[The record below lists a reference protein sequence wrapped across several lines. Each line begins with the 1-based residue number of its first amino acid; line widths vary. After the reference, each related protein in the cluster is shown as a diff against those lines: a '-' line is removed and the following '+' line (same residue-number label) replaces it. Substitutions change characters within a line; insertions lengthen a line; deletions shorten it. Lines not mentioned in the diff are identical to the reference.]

1 MRLSGWQRIV
11 EGFLIISILVAIYM
25 MVALVTFNPADPSW
39 SQTAWEGVVQNKA
52 GSFGALVADTL
63 FFIFGSLAYIIPIVL
78 VLLGWFIYHHRS
90 KILSL
95 DFMVYGTRWLGLML
109 LVLSSC
115 GLADLNFDDIWYFS
129 SGGVIGDVV
138 ANISL
143 PLLNVL
149 GATLLLMFA
158 WAIGFTLFTGISW
171 VTIVDQLGAKTLS
184 GLTWILNKLR
194 SDKHEIMRPFAT
206 DIAAESDMPYAQH
219 LNNSDNDDQD
229 DLLLSSYTTSSA
241 VESAHGH
248 AFERKDPVY
257 APSTATPIIRSSS
270 AATVSDPLMTPV
282 VEQVAPQVE
291 PQPYVAPVEQ
301 AAPQVEPQPYV
312 APVEQ
317 AAPQVEPQPYV
328 APVEQ
333 AAPQVESQPYV
344 EPVEQAAP
352 QVEPQPYVAPV
363 EQAAPQVEPQPYVAP
378 VEQAAPQV
386 EPQPYVA
393 PVEQVAPQVEPQPYV
408 APVEQVAPQI
418 EPQPY
423 VAPVEQAAPL
433 QGLSVSALERE
444 LEKDEDFTVAV
455 DEQTQNVINAVVSEQ
470 PAASQVY
477 TAPVAESF
485 VPTANVD
492 TSEEGLTDEEI
503 FLKRIRD
510 KQKEQAHLAGL
521 DNPFLM
527 QKEPDLPVPTSPM
540 PTLDLLQPA
549 RKTVE
554 KASDEEL
561 QATAALIESKLADY
575 KIKVQVKGIY
585 PGPVI
590 TRYELDLAP
599 GVKVSR
605 ISGLSKDLARALSTT
620 SVRVVEVIPGK
631 PYIGLELP
639 NKSRE
644 TVYMS
649 EVVASEQFQNVGGAL
664 PIVLGNDIAG
674 DAVVADLSKMPHLL
688 VAGTTGSGKSVGVN
702 VMILSLLYKCKPEDC
717 RFIMIDPKMLE
728 LSIYEGIPHLLTE
741 VVTDMKDAGNALRW
755 CVGEMERRYKVL
767 AACGVRNLAGYN
779 AKLKEAA
786 EAGHPIH
793 DPLWKPGDTMDEY
806 PPLLEK
812 MPSIVV
818 IVDEFADLMM
828 VVGKKVEELIARLAQ
843 KARAA
848 GIHLVLATQRPSVDV
863 ITGLIKAN
871 IPTRMAFTVS
881 TKTDSRTIL
890 DQGGA
895 ETLLGMGDMLYL
907 PSGQSHTIRVHGAF
921 ASDDDVHNVVND
933 WKARGRPQYI
943 DSILNSDQ
951 GADSLLPGEAPS
963 GDDDLD
969 QLFDE
974 VAAFVAETRRAS
986 ISGVQRR
993 FKIGY
998 NRAARIVDQLQA
1010 HGIVSAPGH
1019 NANREVLAP
1028 PPVQQHD

>member
-1 MRLSGWQRIV
+1 MLAKHSNLIETPELFLRKFKGKKLPKMRLSGGQRII

-63 FFIFGSLAYIIPIVL
+63 FFIFGSLAYVIPIIL
-78 VLLGWFIYHHRS
+78 VSLGWFVFQRRT
-90 KILSL
+90 KMLSL
-95 DFMVYGTRWLGLML
+95 DYMVYGTRWLGLIL
-109 LVLSSC
+109 LILSSC

-158 WAIGFTLFTGISW
+158 WAIGFTLFTGVSW
-171 VTIVDQLGAKTLS
+171 TTIVDQLGEKTLS

-194 SDKHEIMRPFAT
+194 SDKHEMMRPFAT
-206 DIAAESDMPYAQH
+206 EIVAEADMPYAKH
-219 LNNSDNDDQD
+219 LHDVVNDEQD
-229 DLLLSSYTTSSA
+229 DPLLSSYAHSSHEEA
-241 VESAHGH
+241 SDVPS
-248 AFERKDPVY
+248 FERKVPVY
-257 APSTATPIIRSSS
+257 NAAHSTPIIHSTAV
-270 AATVSDPLMTPV
+270 AADPLMDTV
-282 VEQVAPQVE
+282 AHQVEPQAYVAPIEQAAPYVE

-301 AAPQVEPQPYV
+301 AAPYVEPQPYV

-317 AAPQVEPQPYV
+317 AAP
-328 APVEQ
+328 
-333 AAPQVESQPYV
+333 YV
-344 EPVEQAAP
+344 EPVEH
-352 QVEPQPYVAPV
+352 
-363 EQAAPQVEPQPYVAP
+363 
-378 VEQAAPQV
+378 
-386 EPQPYVA
+386 
-393 PVEQVAPQVEPQPYV
+393 
-408 APVEQVAPQI
+408 
-418 EPQPY
+418 
-423 VAPVEQAAPL
+423 AAPL

-455 DEQTQNVINAVVSEQ
+455 DEQTQHVINAVVSEQ
-470 PAASQVY
+470 PAVSQVY
-477 TAPVAESF
+477 AEPVAASF
-485 VPTANVD
+485 APTANVD

-527 QKEPDLPVPTSPM
+527 QKEADLPVPTSPM
-540 PTLDLLQPA
+540 PTLELLQPA

-561 QATAALIESKLADY
+561 QAIATLIESKLADY

-649 EVVASEQFQNVGGAL
+649 EVIASEQFQNVGGAL

-674 DAVVADLSKMPHLL
+674 EAVVADLSKMPHLL

-702 VMILSLLYKCKPEDC
+702 VMILSLLYKCTPEEC

-767 AACGVRNLAGYN
+767 AACGVRSLAGYN

-806 PPLLEK
+806 PPLLES

-933 WKARGRPQYI
+933 WKARSRPQYI

-1028 PPVQQHD
+1028 PPVQHHD